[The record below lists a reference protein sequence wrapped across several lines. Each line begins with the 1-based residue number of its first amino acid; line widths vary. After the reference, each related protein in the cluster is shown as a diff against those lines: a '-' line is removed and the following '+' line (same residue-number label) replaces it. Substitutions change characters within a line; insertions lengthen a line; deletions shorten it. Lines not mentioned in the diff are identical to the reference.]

1 MLRSRK
7 RPRPDEPPGAPEW
20 MVTFSDCMTLLLTF
34 FVLLLSFSSFDEE
47 IFQKLKVI
55 FADALPAVSQP
66 DKQNKDAFLATQQ
79 IQHTEDIS
87 EGSEKPT
94 SETGKQDHLKQ
105 ESEPIDFRSRKV
117 FLISS
122 EKIFWG
128 KGTAISLQGREA
140 LATIASFLKQIPSRV
155 VISECPANSE
165 SQILP
170 AKRTAGENRDER
182 RAISD
187 SQIGLLRAW
196 AVVEYLVKK
205 QHLDKNWFSISAA
218 STLDARYSI
227 LDTRQES
234 RNENQESRTL
244 EIVLL
249 ERSIYH

>member
-7 RPRPDEPPGAPEW
+7 RAGPDEPPGAPEW

-117 FLISS
+117 FVISS

-128 KGTAISLQGREA
+128 KGTAISLQGREV

-165 SQILP
+165 AQI
-170 AKRTAGENRDER
+170 ANRDER

-187 SQIGLLRAW
+187 SQIGLHRAW

-218 STLDARYSI
+218 STVDARYSI

-234 RNENQESRTL
+234 RNDNQESRTL

>member
-1 MLRSRK
+1 MFRTKEQSE
-7 RPRPDEPPGAPEW
+7 PDGPTGAPEW

-34 FVLLLSFSSFDEE
+34 FVLLLSFSSFDDK

-55 FADALPAVSQP
+55 FSNALPAVSQQ
-66 DKQNKDAFLATQQ
+66 DKQGKDAFLATQQ

-94 SETGKQDHLKQ
+94 LEKGMQDHLKQ

-140 LATIASFLKQIPSRV
+140 LATIASFLKQIPNRV
-155 VISECPANSE
+155 VISECPANRK
-165 SQILP
+165 SQI
-170 AKRTAGENRDER
+170 ANRDVSQ
-182 RAISD
+182 AISD
-187 SQIGLLRAW
+187 SQIGLQRAW

-218 STLDARYSI
+218 STVP
-227 LDTRQES
+227 QES
-234 RNENQESRTL
+234 FESGKQAEETKRVL

>member
-1 MLRSRK
+1 MFRTK
-7 RPRPDEPPGAPEW
+7 KQPDEPPGAPEW

-55 FADALPAVSQP
+55 FADALPAVSHLGEQR
-66 DKQNKDAFLATQQ
+66 KDAFLPTQQ

-94 SETGKQDHLKQ
+94 LETGKQDHLKQ
-105 ESEPIDFRSRKV
+105 EPRRDWIDFRSRKV

-165 SQILP
+165 SQI
-170 AKRTAGENRDER
+170 ANRDER

-187 SQIGLLRAW
+187 SQIGLPRAW
-196 AVVEYLVKK
+196 AVVEYLVKR
-205 QHLDKNWFSISAA
+205 QGLRKNQFSISAA
-218 STLDARYSI
+218 STVDARYSI

-249 ERSIYH
+249 ERSIYK